1 MPRIVAAGFAAGAVI
16 SLVAFLVEHLAPA
29 SGGYSLS
36 GNGALIVLALLAPWA
51 VYWGWT
57 WILARHGEA
66 LEMALFVFGLELGAG
81 VWSVLDAVFFPQQP
95 DVGAAQLLASFA
107 LSGSIFVVPAS
118 LLAAVAY
125 WIFATRLPINS
136 WTLFGAGF
144 LAAILVVVYWT
155 GLGILV
161 GICVA
166 AAKRD
171 LSRRIPIG
179 VALLVLLVVI
189 GNLPF
194 YSGLFSG

>member
-1 MPRIVAAGFAAGAVI
+1 MPLIVAAGSAAGATI
-16 SLVAFLVEHLAPA
+16 SLIAFAAEHAAP
-29 SGGYSLS
+29 SGGGYSLS

-57 WILARHGEA
+57 WIVAQQGRA
-66 LEMALFVFGLELGAG
+66 LEMALFVLGLELGTG
-81 VWSVLDAVFFPQQP
+81 VWSVLDAVFFPQQA
-95 DVGAAQLLASFA
+95 DVTVPQLLASFMV
-107 LSGSIFVVPAS
+107 SGSIFVVPAS
-118 LLAAVAY
+118 LLAALAY
-125 WIFATRLPINS
+125 WIFSTRLPINS

-144 LAAILVVVYWT
+144 LAAILVVIYWT

-171 LSRRIPIG
+171 MSRRIPIG
-179 VALLVLLVVI
+179 LALAVLLVVI

-194 YSGLFSG
+194 YAGLFAS

>member
-1 MPRIVAAGFAAGAVI
+1 MPLIVAAGFAAGAVI
-16 SLVAFLVEHLAPA
+16 SLVAFLAEHLAP
-29 SGGYSLS
+29 SGAGYSLS

-57 WILARHGEA
+57 WILARRGEA
-66 LEMALFVFGLELGAG
+66 LEMALFVLGLELGAG
-81 VWSVLDAVFFPQQP
+81 VWSMLDAVFFPQQA
-95 DVGAAQLLASFA
+95 DVSAGQVLASFA

-118 LLAAVAY
+118 LLAALAY

-144 LAAILVVVYWT
+144 LAAILVVFYWT

-171 LSRRIPIG
+171 LPRRIPIG